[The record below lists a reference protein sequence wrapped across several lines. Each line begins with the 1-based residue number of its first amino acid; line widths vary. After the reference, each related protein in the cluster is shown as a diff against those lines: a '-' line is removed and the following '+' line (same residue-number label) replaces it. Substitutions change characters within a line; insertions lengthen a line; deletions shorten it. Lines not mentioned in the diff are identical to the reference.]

1 MGMGMGA
8 VVLMELTEDFFRFFL
23 PAEEAEADDD
33 DDGVI
38 LVLLFVL
45 TPLVAVVVTI

>member
-23 PAEEAEADDD
+23 AAEEAEAEA

-38 LVLLFVL
+38 LVLFVL
-45 TPLVAVVVTI
+45 TPLVAVVVIT